1 MSRPLLQIALDDQ
14 NTPDAI
20 SSLIALGDVVDIIEI
35 GTILYLQEGKA
46 AVEVIRAMYPQKR
59 ILADTKCADAGK
71 TVAQNCKD
79 AGATCMTVIC
89 SATIQTMVAAKQ
101 AIGEVQV
108 ELYGNWTF
116 DDAQLWMDNGID
128 QVVYH
133 QSRDALLAGKTWTDE
148 DLNKINQLIRM
159 GFKVSVTGGLDVTSI
174 ERFKGLDVY
183 AFIAGQSLRE
193 AESPKAAAIAF
204 KDEINRVFA

>member
-183 AFIAGQSLRE
+183 AFIAGRSLRE
-193 AESPKAAAIAF
+193 A
-204 KDEINRVFA
+204 